1 MGKKSSAIDV
11 NKALIE
17 LEAIIEKIEDSE
29 LSLDESLKEFERGIR
44 LVRQTQEALLSAE
57 QRVSK
62 LLEDDNGK
70 PKLVEFEL
78 QEDLGD
84 SE

>member
-1 MGKKSSAIDV
+1 MGKKSSNIDV
-11 NKALIE
+11 NIALTE
-17 LEAIIEKIEDSE
+17 LETIIEKIEDSE
-29 LSLDESLKEFERGIR
+29 LSLDESLKEFESGIR
-44 LVRQTQEALLSAE
+44 LVRQTQEALHSAE

-62 LLEDDNGK
+62 LLEDDDGK
-70 PKLVEFEL
+70 PKLAEFEL